1 MIKYFERNFMKEKI
15 KIKDLRK
22 SFGAKVVLDGLD
34 LDIYESKILCI
45 IGISGVGKSVVLKNL
60 IGILSPDGG
69 KIFVDGEEF
78 TGAGYDSRLRI
89 LSKYGIL
96 FQGAALFDSLNIYD
110 NVAFGLRRKKV
121 REDQISKIVPEMLAN
136 VGLKGIEDKRPSE
149 LSGGMQKRVGLARS
163 IALKPEIMLYDEPTT
178 GVDPITGGAVDRLI
192 KKMRDTFGITSV
204 VVTHDMKSAYRLADR
219 IAMLHEGK
227 IIFSGSPMEFK
238 NSDNPYVQQF
248 IMGRSHGP
256 ITVL

>member
-1 MIKYFERNFMKEKI
+1 MKEKVI
-15 KIKDLRK
+15 IQNLHK
-22 SFGAKVVLDGLD
+22 SFGSKVVLNGLD
-34 LDIYESKILCI
+34 LTINESSILCI
-45 IGISGVGKSVVLKNL
+45 IGISGVGKSVILKNL
-60 IGILSPDGG
+60 IGIVTPDSG

-78 TGAGYDSRLRI
+78 TGAKADMKFKI

-110 NVAFGLRRKKV
+110 NVAFGLRRKKFL
-121 REDQISKIVPEMLAN
+121 EEQIRKIVPEMLEN

-149 LSGGMQKRVGLARS
+149 LSGGMQKRVGLARA
-163 IALKPEIMLYDEPTT
+163 IALRPEIMLYDEPTT

-192 KKMRDTFGITSV
+192 KKMRDTFGITSL

-227 IIFSGSPMEFK
+227 IIFSGTPDDFK
-238 NSDNPYVQQF
+238 TTNNIFVKQF
-248 IMGRSHGP
+248 IDGKANGP
-256 ITVL
+256 IRVL